1 MSFFSDIFNPTFLM
15 FLGILTIVLGLIII
29 YFESKL
35 REQNHKISSM
45 LSLVSSLAEEI
56 NNVKIGLNNLTIMS
70 AGGNN
75 YPFRQNINNVDILE
89 KIDEED
95 TTMINVSDDEDDH
108 EDDDDDDDDDDD
120 EDDDEDDDKDDDD
133 ADDDDNDNDDDDD
146 DNDDKDDDKDD
157 DEDNHD
163 DVKTVINKEMNNIKI
178 LKINIIEEEN
188 TEEVNNFEEIND
200 IDYDN
205 ENENENENENNEY
218 DEELNELEI
227 VSDTEFDTESDTEN
241 EKNSGKNFI
250 LFNKQNNNNNFV
262 PIDAIKE
269 INNENLKELLDDHF
283 DLKSINI
290 SNLEESKNN
299 EIDYKKIPLT
309 KLKSIVSEKGLS
321 KDPSKLKKH
330 ELIKLLELE

>member
-70 AGGNN
+70 AGGNSF
-75 YPFRQNINNVDILE
+75 PFRQNINNVNILE

-95 TTMINVSDDEDDH
+95 DTMINVSDDDEDDED
-108 EDDDDDDDDDDD
+108 EDDDIND
-120 EDDDEDDDKDDDD
+120 EDDDEDEDN
-133 ADDDDNDNDDDDD
+133 DNDNDDDDD
-146 DNDDKDDDKDD
+146 DDDD
-157 DEDNHD
+157 D
-163 DVKTVINKEMNNIKI
+163 DVKTVINKEMNDVKI
-178 LKINIIEEEN
+178 LKINMNEEEEN
-188 TEEVNNFEEIND
+188 REEDNDFEEIND
-200 IDYDN
+200 LDFHN
-205 ENENENENENNEY
+205 ENEDNEC

-227 VSDTEFDTESDTEN
+227 VSDTESDSESGTESDN
-241 EKNSGKNFI
+241 KNKNNSGKSFI
-250 LFNKQNNNNNFV
+250 LFNKQNNNDNNDFV

-269 INNENLKELLDDHF
+269 INNENLKELSDDHF

-299 EIDYKKIPLT
+299 DVDYKKMSLT
-309 KLKSIVSEKGLS
+309 KLKSMVSEKGLS

-330 ELIKLLELE
+330 ELIKLLELELE